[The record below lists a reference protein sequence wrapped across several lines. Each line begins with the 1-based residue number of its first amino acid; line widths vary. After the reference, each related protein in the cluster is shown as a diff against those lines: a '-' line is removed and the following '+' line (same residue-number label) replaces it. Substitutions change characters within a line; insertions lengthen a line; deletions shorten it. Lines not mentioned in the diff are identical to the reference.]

1 MAIIKN
7 EETSTE
13 EVLSLVINNGD
24 RKALSAIVENW
35 GFKDD
40 ISALRFALALLS
52 VTKRGTLYHDKP
64 EGGKIAVSPAD
75 ALLRE

>member
-7 EETSTE
+7 EETSSPE
-13 EVLSLVINNGD
+13 ALSLVINNGD
-24 RKALSAIVENW
+24 RKALSAIVESW

-52 VTKRGTLYHDKP
+52 VAKRERCTMTSQR
-64 EGGKIAVSPAD
+64 V
-75 ALLRE
+75 